1 MLINGWGEKNKKTQS
16 KSTIGWFAYDE
27 PRLDKNSTG
36 RPIRGKR
43 DRVMTL
49 QSRKQNHN
57 TTTWV
62 SESRLRR
69 DERKTDG
76 DNLPWVPA
84 QLAPLRGPCHHATV
98 ACQIRDLIVTLL
110 DPRNGASQAGT
121 LSSSSRLEKKIIQRW
136 KWRHSPWIFQLLLFI
151 IMFPLVMKTTCMK
164 RTIMSLLGH
173 LHTSMQLEKT
183 TPSPKGFV

>member
-1 MLINGWGEKNKKTQS
+1 MSQWEQVEERREKNGRRQS
-16 KSTIGWFAYDE
+16 ALSSSPTRSI
-27 PRLDKNSTG
+27 
-36 RPIRGKR
+36 
-43 DRVMTL
+43 
-49 QSRKQNHN
+49 
-57 TTTWV
+57 
-62 SESRLRR
+62 LRI
-69 DERKTDG
+69 
-76 DNLPWVPA
+76 V
-84 QLAPLRGPCHHATV
+84 QCHHATV

-183 TPSPKGFV
+183 TPKGFIFRCLLCKPKTKLLSTSRTLKHKFKAI